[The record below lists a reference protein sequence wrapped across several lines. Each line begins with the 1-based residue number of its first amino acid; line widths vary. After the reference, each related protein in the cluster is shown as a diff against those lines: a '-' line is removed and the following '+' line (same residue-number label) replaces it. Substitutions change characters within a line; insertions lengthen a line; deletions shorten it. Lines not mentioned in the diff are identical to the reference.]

1 MYGWNTHIGL
11 KITFLRCI
19 GKVSRNL
26 ENFCE
31 VFINASFGML
41 KNALSAQTQT
51 QSLFQPHHLRQ
62 TQQAWHFR
70 EFDNLQ
76 QQPKPLPHKA
86 YSLPLDTATVFVV

>member
-1 MYGWNTHIGL
+1 
-11 KITFLRCI
+11 LRGI

-51 QSLFQPHHLRQ
+51 LSLFQPHHPHQ